1 LEAYVKVQQLS
12 TAVLWLVALGA
23 MGSTAIGC
31 GDDPTTP
38 TGSST
43 TGTASGGGGGAG
55 GGGGG
60 EGGAGG
66 TGGTSSAGN
75 GAQSSETVSAGEVS
89 KSAKY
94 KMVYTLGQPTQN
106 QGNSTSPKHR
116 LQGGVIGATGSLP

>member
-1 LEAYVKVQQLS
+1 MKVHKLS
-12 TAVLWLVALGA
+12 TAVLWLAALGA
-23 MGSTAIGC
+23 LGSAAIGC
-31 GDDPTTP
+31 GGDEPTP

-43 TGTASGGGGGAG
+43 SASGGAGGGGGAG
-55 GGGGG
+55 GAGG

-66 TGGTSSAGN
+66 TGGTSSADN
-75 GAQSSETVSAGEVS
+75 GPPSSETVSAGEVS

-116 LQGGVIGATGSLP
+116 LQGGIIGATGSLP